1 MMTLVVRTDLDPGS
15 LVSAVGAA
23 VRAIDPELPL
33 ADVRTMHDVIDQ
45 TVARPRVVA
54 VLLTAFALIALT
66 LAGVGVYGVM
76 AYSVAQR
83 TREIGV
89 RMALGATRGSV
100 LGLVM
105 SRALTLVLGGVAV
118 GLAAAAA
125 MTRLLATLL
134 YETDELDPVAFGVT
148 TLVLI
153 LVATLAAYVPAHRGT
168 RIAPVEA
175 LRSE

>member
-1 MMTLVVRTDLDPGS
+1 
-15 LVSAVGAA
+15 
-23 VRAIDPELPL
+23 
-33 ADVRTMHDVIDQ
+33 
-45 TVARPRVVA
+45 
-54 VLLTAFALIALT
+54 
-66 LAGVGVYGVM
+66 
-76 AYSVAQR
+76 
-83 TREIGV
+83 
-89 RMALGATRGSV
+89 
-100 LGLVM
+100 
-105 SRALTLVLGGVAV
+105 VAV